1 MLDVSLVLRGQL
13 MKLVSVLVKLTTA
26 SEALRR
32 TVLDVNGRMCDLEH
46 GRSLLSAD
54 CALKGFNFDAMAG
67 HCRVMFSL
75 RGSKVC
81 RGFLCVGSL

>member
-1 MLDVSLVLRGQL
+1 
-13 MKLVSVLVKLTTA
+13 MKLVSVLVKLTTE
-26 SEALRR
+26 SDALRR

-67 HCRVMFSL
+67 RCRVVFSS
-75 RGSKVC
+75 RGSRVLG
-81 RGFLCVGSL
+81 GFLCVGRL